1 MATVELIKI
10 FLASPGDVQ
19 TERKYVKE
27 VVATINRTVAQDKN
41 VRLEVKCSENAYP
54 GYGKDGQAIIN
65 EQIGK
70 MDEYDLFILIMK
82 NRFGSPTKR
91 HASGTVEEF
100 TLARK
105 AHKERGKPDI
115 WFYSGSMKQDVK
127 KKEDK
132 QQQAKVKGFRT
143 RYINNRYGLFR
154 DYKNPSN
161 FKNQL
166 HDQLTLWL
174 NDYSNK
180 KTKKSKTTSKAKTVS
195 SKKKE
200 PIDKTKVVNN
210 SNPAS
215 FISGKPIEERKST
228 TNKNKTTT
236 KSKINN
242 SKSISNSGAWVLL
255 DGNLFETK
263 SVFQDVNRK
272 LILNIPIINSEQE
285 TNLRNLQTN
294 HRYSNRLVSYSYQ
307 NDAFMVQVESIETDS
322 IKGKTSCIVTLKPVQ
337 QSNNYNISSY
347 NNYSIEQ
354 IAELQIRFL
363 LLNEIQNNQNQVN
376 NTMLNYM
383 LTGINY
389 STQPEKF
396 IFSDIW
402 NKWKNKPKMFLINAR
417 LAAVHLLKSKNII
430 EHILKFNISLNQN
443 VVSIDFRG
451 KIQNIYANQ
460 ELKTLEVKGKCTL

>member
-1 MATVELIKI
+1 MKTVELIKI
-10 FLASPGDVQ
+10 FLASPRDVQ
-19 TERKYVKE
+19 TERNYVKE

-41 VRLEVKCSENAYP
+41 IRLEVKCSENAYP

-82 NRFGSPTKR
+82 DRFGSPTKR

-127 KKEDK
+127 KNEDK

-143 RYINNRYGLFR
+143 RYINKRYGLFI

-161 FKNQL
+161 FKSQL

-180 KTKKSKTTSKAKTVS
+180 KPRKSSNTSKTKTVS
-195 SKKKE
+195 PNKKE
-200 PIDKTKVVNN
+200 PIDKTKVANN
-210 SNPAS
+210 FNQAS
-215 FISGKPIEERKST
+215 LISSKPIKDIKST
-228 TNKNKTTT
+228 TNKSKTTAKPKT
-236 KSKINN
+236 NN

-255 DGNLFETK
+255 DNNLFETK
-263 SVFQDVNRK
+263 SVVQDVNRK

-285 TNLRNLQTN
+285 TNLRYLQTN
-294 HRYSNRLVSYSYQ
+294 HCYGNRTVSYSYQ
-307 NDAFMVQVESIETDS
+307 NDASMVQLESIKTDS
-322 IKGKTSCIVTLKPVQ
+322 IKGKTSCIVTLKPIQ
-337 QSNNYNISSY
+337 QSNNYNIY
-347 NNYSIEQ
+347 KNYITEQ
-354 IAELQIRFL
+354 IVELKIRFL
-363 LLNEIQNNQNQVN
+363 LLNEIQDNQNQAN
-376 NTMLNYM
+376 NPMLNYM
-383 LTGINY
+383 LTESSY
-389 STQPEKF
+389 STDLEKF

-402 NKWKNKPKMFLINAR
+402 KKWKSKPKMFLINAR
-417 LAAVHLLKSKNII
+417 LAAVHLLKSQNIV

-451 KIQNIYANQ
+451 KMPNIYANQ
-460 ELKTLEVKGKCTL
+460 EPKTLEVKGKCTL